1 MNKKKQG
8 LISFLFIFTLF
19 IVFSPLAEAHV
30 TVNPSSSETNAYEKY
45 GVRVPVEKDINTTE
59 LTLNVPD
66 DVNVISVEPA
76 TNWDHVFETD
86 DNDKITAI
94 TWTANA
100 GGIGPN
106 EYAEFS
112 FIGVN
117 PDKAGELS
125 WEAFQTYEDGSVVEW
140 VDAPGSEEPASVT
153 NVVEGGDDSSDS
165 ASTASGTSGWLP
177 LVLASVALILSLI
190 SLFRKRA

>member
-8 LISFLFIFTLF
+8 LISFLFVFTLF

-59 LTLNVPD
+59 LTLTVPED
-66 DVNVISVEPA
+66 LNIISVEPA
-76 TNWDHVFETD
+76 TDWDHAFEKD

-94 TWTANA
+94 TWTTNA
-100 GGIGPN
+100 DGIGPN

-117 PDKAGELS
+117 PDEAGELS
-125 WEAFQTYEDGSVVEW
+125 WEAYQTYEDGSVVEW

-153 NVVEGGDDSSDS
+153 KVVEGGDDSSDS
-165 ASTASGTSGWLP
+165 ESTASGTAGWLP
-177 LVLASVALILSLI
+177 LGLASVALILSLI
-190 SLFRKRA
+190 SLFRKRT